1 MPEFWLVQP
10 LGCVL
15 PLLCLHPRVPSWEQL
30 QDGVLFGAGQVLV
43 PQFLAQPGEGGTGKC
58 RGILPSTNRLFYICL
73 CKLTQYYVSLFQF
86 EVLRLGRN
94 QKVVKMRYFS
104 FQANTY
110 IEKCDL
116 P

>member
-1 MPEFWLVQP
+1 MQP

-30 QDGVLFGAGQVLV
+30 QDGVLFGAGQALV
-43 PQFLAQPGEGGTGKC
+43 PQFLAQPGEGGTRDC
-58 RGILPSTNRLFYICL
+58 REILPSTNRLFYICL